1 MALIE
6 SESKY
11 RSLFEN
17 MINGFAYC
25 KILLDE
31 NNQPI
36 DFVYLEVNDCFE
48 KLTGLRKEDIVGE
61 KVTVAI
67 PAIKDTHPELFDI
80 YGKVALTGEETVFDI
95 YFEPLE
101 IWLSISAYSPQKGY
115 FVAIIENITDRKRAE
130 ETLQQSEQK
139 YRNLFKSSIDPV
151 YISTQEDSFADVN
164 QSFLELFGYT
174 IGEMQDLKV
183 QAIYVNPDDRLI
195 FRQDIERREYVKDYK
210 LKLRKKDGTNIICLV
225 SASVRKKSDGTILGC
240 QGVIRDITEKKRAEE
255 ELLRHQKQL
264 RYLPSQ
270 LIEAQEKERKRIS
283 LELHDEMGQAL
294 TAIGIS
300 LKEVEE
306 ELPSD
311 LDPTTGEKLADIH
324 SIVDKA
330 SEQIGNLSLDL
341 RPSMLDDLGLVPTLR
356 WFIYKTAKRTKLEVK
371 FETTDIGKKL
381 DSGIETI
388 LYRVSQEAL
397 NNIIK
402 HADAKHVIVR
412 LELKQESIALY
423 IKDDGKGFDVE
434 KALMDQ
440 LEGRIGLLGM
450 QERASIAGGNL
461 SIQSRKGHG
470 TVILAEIP
478 LH

>member
-1 MALIE
+1 
-6 SESKY
+6 
-11 RSLFEN
+11 
-17 MINGFAYC
+17 
-25 KILLDE
+25 
-31 NNQPI
+31 
-36 DFVYLEVNDCFE
+36 
-48 KLTGLRKEDIVGE
+48 
-61 KVTVAI
+61 
-67 PAIKDTHPELFDI
+67 
-80 YGKVALTGEETVFDI
+80 
-95 YFEPLE
+95 
-101 IWLSISAYSPQKGY
+101 
-115 FVAIIENITDRKRAE
+115 
-130 ETLQQSEQK
+130 
-139 YRNLFKSSIDPV
+139 
-151 YISTQEDSFADVN
+151 
-164 QSFLELFGYT
+164 
-174 IGEMQDLKV
+174 
-183 QAIYVNPDDRLI
+183 
-195 FRQDIERREYVKDYK
+195 
-210 LKLRKKDGTNIICLV
+210 
-225 SASVRKKSDGTILGC
+225 
-240 QGVIRDITEKKRAEE
+240 
-255 ELLRHQKQL
+255 
-264 RYLPSQ
+264 
-270 LIEAQEKERKRIS
+270 
-283 LELHDEMGQAL
+283 MGQAL